1 MPNQVPSPQ
10 SPAQRAGL
18 GSLDS
23 FDAWLTSVFDPD
35 KFARVSAEQ
44 RLWETQRAG
53 GAMPSGPTL
62 SAAAGRFSPD
72 LMARSQRGLAINPYS
87 APMAD
92 QARAAQLALMQQME
106 AQRMGPSLAAMQGRQ
121 AMGQSTQQ
129 ALMQGALGGGR
140 GAMLG
145 AGQAGQG
152 LASDVARAR
161 MIEDLK
167 ARAGI
172 GGVATGLRGQDI
184 RSAEQQMRAGQQA
197 QGLSDE
203 MARFYASQGSA
214 LSEAAR
220 GDLLERYKLS
230 RRLQQ
235 SATKEGMQN
244 QQQLAEAGAT
254 ALDIAL

>member
-1 MPNQVPSPQ
+1 MADNAPIWMADDPTSKWYSQGVIEAVDPKRAAEMRARELLAKTGDVSAGLVSQNAALQPMFQ
-10 SPAQRAGL
+10 GRAGREL
-18 GSLDS
+18 
-23 FDAWLTSVFDPD
+23 
-35 KFARVSAEQ
+35 
-44 RLWETQRAG
+44 
-53 GAMPSGPTL
+53 
-62 SAAAGRFSPD
+62 AA
-72 LMARSQRGLAINPYS
+72 NPYS
-87 APMAD
+87 TAMAD

-152 LASDVARAR
+152 LAGDVARAR

-184 RSAEQQMRAGQQA
+184 RSAEQQMRTGQQA

-214 LSEAAR
+214 LDRATRDAA
-220 GDLLERYKLS
+220 LENYKL
-230 RRLQQ
+230 RQRIGQ
-235 SATKEGMQN
+235 SEEQRAMQGQANTLNAAGSILGLLFGM
-244 QQQLAEAGAT
+244 G
-254 ALDIAL
+254 

>member
-1 MPNQVPSPQ
+1 MPPPNNPPYNPQ
-10 SPAQRAGL
+10 SDIDAAVGSFNEGFTELISPKAAAAYRA
-18 GSLDS
+18 DR
-23 FDAWLTSVFDPD
+23 AIN
-35 KFARVSAEQ
+35 SAGV
-44 RLWETQRAG
+44 G
-53 GAMPSGPTL
+53 GAS
-62 SAAAGRFSPD
+62 
-72 LMARSQRGLAINPYS
+72 RGLMERNQLLQPNYLARAPRTLAVNPYS
-87 APMAD
+87 ATMAD

-106 AQRMGPSLAAMQGRQ
+106 AQRQGPSLAAMQGQQ
-121 AMGQSTQQ
+121 ALGQSTQQ

-184 RSAEQQMRAGQQA
+184 RSAEQQMRTGQQA

-203 MARFYASQGSA
+203 MARFYASQGQALDKATRDAMLEDFKFRRRA
-214 LSEAAR
+214 LSTEQAR
-220 GDLLERYKLS
+220 AEQGQANTMNTL
-230 RRLQQ
+230 
-235 SATKEGMQN
+235 ATI
-244 QQQLAEAGAT
+244 A
-254 ALDIAL
+254 DIIF

>member
-1 MPNQVPSPQ
+1 MPTDEETRRAGLAFQAENEMKNAGAGAGLDTLRNQAAGYGSIAL
-10 SPAQRAGL
+10 SRAQRA
-18 GSLDS
+18 
-23 FDAWLTSVFDPD
+23 P
-35 KFARVSAEQ
+35 
-44 RLWETQRAG
+44 
-53 GAMPSGPTL
+53 
-62 SAAAGRFSPD
+62 AA
-72 LMARSQRGLAINPYS
+72 NPYS
-87 APMAD
+87 TAMAD

-203 MARFYASQGSA
+203 MARFYASQGQA
-214 LSEAAR
+214 LSDAALNAQIEQFKLKQKLMQDERARQEAAKEQAIQIT
-220 GDLLERYKLS
+220 GSIFGGLL
-230 RRLQQ
+230 
-235 SATKEGMQN
+235 
-244 QQQLAEAGAT
+244 
-254 ALDIAL
+254 